1 MLNRNYQYMTYL
13 LSKYRILFIVFCL
26 SQFSPIALS
35 SDLKNYSITIDNLE
49 VSFDRFSNFVLPGD
63 TIFITLNNSDD
74 SFTGH
79 YSAGELIY
87 DDSLNWR
94 FISPE
99 RSGLYQLEIF
109 NTEKTYSFT
118 LNVFVM
124 IPASDQKGEYL
135 NGYRIGNYPER
146 AFRGLPEYTKPVGF
160 IEVTRE
166 NQDVFVS
173 SHYQI
178 KQFICKQQP
187 DHWPKYILMRPQI
200 LLKLELLLAKLNDA
214 GIETYTLFLMSAY
227 RTPYY
232 NRTIGNGKYSRHIY
246 GDATDVYVDTNN
258 DGVIDDLN
266 RDKKASMLD
275 ADVIYK
281 IVDTFDKDPKYKF
294 MLGGLGK
301 YKKTNSHTWNVHL
314 DTRGYKA
321 RW

>member
-1 MLNRNYQYMTYL
+1 MLNQEYQKQNL
-13 LSKYRILFIVFCL
+13 LYVLFKNVFVCFFVL
-26 SQFSPIALS
+26 IFSAPALS
-35 SDLKNYSITIDNLE
+35 SDNKNYSITIDNLE
-49 VSFDRFSNFVLPGD
+49 VNLDRFSSFVLPGD
-63 TIFITLNNSDD
+63 TILISINNSSDT
-74 SFTGH
+74 FTGH
-79 YSAGELIY
+79 YSAGNLIN
-87 DDSLNWR
+87 DDNINWQ

-99 RSGLYQLEIF
+99 SPGYYKLEIF

-135 NGYRIGNYPER
+135 NGYRIGNYPDKPY
-146 AFRGLPEYTKPVGF
+146 RGLTEYLKPNGF
-160 IEVTRE
+160 IVVTRN

-173 SHYQI
+173 PHFQI

-187 DHWPKYILMRPQI
+187 DHWPKYILIRPKI
-200 LLKLELLLAKLNDA
+200 LLKLELLLGKLHAA
-214 GIETYTLFLMSAY
+214 GIETNTLFLMSGY

-232 NRTIGNGKYSRHIY
+232 NASIGNGKYSRHIY
-246 GDATDVYVDTNN
+246 GDATDVFVDVNN

-266 RDKKASMLD
+266 GDKKASMLD
-275 ADVIYK
+275 AEVIYK
-281 IVDTFDKDPKYKF
+281 IVDAFDKDPKYKF